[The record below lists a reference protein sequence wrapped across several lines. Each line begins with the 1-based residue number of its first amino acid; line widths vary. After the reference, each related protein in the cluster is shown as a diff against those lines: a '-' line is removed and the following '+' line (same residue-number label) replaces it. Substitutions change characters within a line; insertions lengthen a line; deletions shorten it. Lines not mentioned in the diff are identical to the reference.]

1 MSTRNATAE
10 PVRERAISQQ
20 ELNILFTCAGRRV
33 ALLGAF
39 RRAMDELGITGK
51 LVASDRTC
59 ASSAFHAADVGEL
72 TPLVGRVEYIPALLD
87 LVAKHRIGLVV
98 PLTDLDLRSL
108 GRQKHRFVEA
118 GAAVMIGDEPDIR
131 LCRDKAATNELFGR
145 AGLGTIKTLS
155 LQKFYREPFY
165 PCFVKP
171 IRGSAGIATGIINT
185 ENELHAHVATYGDLL
200 LVQEY
205 VPGQEY
211 TIDIYRDRQG
221 VVRCAVPRQ
230 RLAVR
235 AGEVSKGITV
245 NDRQLIE
252 ASAKLGGL
260 LGNVWGVFC
269 AQCRR
274 EDGQKP
280 RFFEVNP
287 RFGGGAPLSIAAGA
301 NLPLYLL
308 QEVLGRPITANL
320 GEFTDQLLMLRYD
333 EAVFVQVDDPQSLP
347 GYDTPT
353 FKK

>member
-1 MSTRNATAE
+1 MSTRNATAA
-10 PVRERAISQQ
+10 PVREKAISQQ

-33 ALLGAF
+33 ALLHAF
-39 RRAMDELGITGK
+39 RRAMDKLGVAGK
-51 LVASDRTC
+51 IVASDKTYT
-59 ASSAFHAADVGEL
+59 SSAFQSADVGEL
-72 TPLVGRVEYIPALLD
+72 LPPVGRIEYIPAMLD

-108 GRQKHRFVEA
+108 GRQKHRFAEA
-118 GAAVMIGDEPDIR
+118 GAAVMIGDEQDIR

-155 LQKFYREPFY
+155 LQEFYREPFY

-171 IRGSAGIATGIINT
+171 IRGSAGIATGVIT
-185 ENELHAHVATYGDLL
+185 NEKELRAHIATYGELL

-211 TIDIYRDRQG
+211 TIDMYRDREG

-235 AGEVSKGITV
+235 AGEVSKGIAV
-245 NDRQLIE
+245 KDDQLIE
-252 ASAKLGGL
+252 ASVKLAGL
-260 LGNVWGVFC
+260 LGGVWGVFC

-274 EDGQKP
+274 QEGGKP

-301 NLPLYLL
+301 DLPLYLL
-308 QEVLGRPITANL
+308 QEVLGRPITAKL

-333 EAVFVQVDDPQSLP
+333 EAVFVQVSDQKSLP
-347 GYDTPT
+347 GYDTPS